1 MANLVEQQKVLLGKA
16 ITLKMPNGEERK
28 AQFAL
33 VDAANMI
40 ASHNE
45 KTFENSVGYPLDE
58 FGDNINDRNY
68 HDDKAAQERVVEYA
82 QNLDA
87 DRLIVTSRTPSGSPI
102 IDENGIV
109 VSGNNRTMSLKLAI
123 SDYPE
128 QYRNYQNFLI
138 EEASAFGFEKTDRVY
153 SDRLKSYRITFS
165 GASGYNTKTFDFP
178 VLVRIDYDIPAL
190 NTLELS
196 KYNKDTKKAERPIDK
211 AIKLGKQLA
220 SSERCKT
227 IIGELVGQYE
237 TFSDFYA
244 NYNDQKRLLD
254 TLISC
259 NILTSQEVPNYFYE
273 RGFTEPGKELIEN
286 LMAGLVLSKNAL
298 IIANET
304 ARKFRQIIITSLPVL
319 SANSLLGA
327 DSLLNDLNEAIV
339 IEGKM
344 ISAKLDFKNWINQ
357 INMFDAP
364 PTQNALYMNRLLAMG
379 RNVFKSSIEKYNES
393 IRQNQGAD
401 LFGENPTTTE
411 IFQKHIVGKLP
422 ETETRLIAT
431 FAQPN
436 LENTSNTDS
445 MTSSQEDYNAEM
457 ETQMAQSIE
466 KRNATNPFVNGIFFK
481 ENPDKILATVSQ
493 GVSRWKKPINIYSG
507 SISDVDRIDAPTD
520 FVQFFET
527 EYPTNSVVEIPVE
540 LATDNNVEI
549 LMNLEKAVET
559 SKKDLISKR
568 TRAKKMEVQKFETIE
583 QLDVNMTLS
592 LREVY
597 EMSNPEI
604 STEELRVYLW
614 YKNKIGRPITNP
626 EWYEIAGKT
635 LTELMSNQY
644 VENWV
649 KNGLVFYFKGE
660 LLPAYIYLSGNVY
673 EKYNSLVQSELSE
686 NVGTDAKEIIE
697 KYGKDVY
704 DQQVEALNTI
714 FRQKYD
720 ARLLIKAAGD
730 ASGIK
735 LIATSK
741 FARTFKIDFL
751 VDEQPF
757 KWKLI
762 TAGSNNRYGQPDW
775 LATDINYRNT
785 KEIDKLSLTDAF
797 CYWLRTDNSVS
808 IKLGLHKFDI
818 IQYYVFSKQKPKGE
832 AIKDADGN
840 YNAAQQKIKDAEDAA
855 FERLRAKAKSE
866 GDRLFAEFL
875 NGFLTL
881 NDRVRVETEWNMSF
895 NNNVPINTN
904 KVPIAFRMNR
914 YIFGQKADLRAEKR
928 EAVAFTS
935 SNGSGLLAYDVGVGK
950 TPSAIFTISSFID
963 MGYAKRPL
971 VIVPNQ
977 TYKQW
982 IAEFKKFCGH
992 IRVNDL
998 YNLNKTIVE
1007 DWQDVNGETQLI
1019 EEGSVTIITYQG
1031 MENLGFNETTA
1042 GNMHAEL
1049 TQILMQDTSGLS
1061 DKKAEKEALRNNTK
1075 AAGMVG
1081 KALARTTVNIEDFGF
1096 DYVCLDEAHAAK
1108 KVFTN
1113 VAGEAQENTGTSGD
1127 KGRAVV
1133 AYKISAGIPSATAIK
1148 AFSICQYVQKNYGGN
1163 TQLLTATPFTNS
1175 PLEIFS
1181 MLAMIGYGKLEKMG
1195 LNNLNTF
1202 FDTFIEVSYELVIN
1216 AKLNPERK
1224 QIIKGFNNLIVL
1236 QQLVR
1241 QFILYKTGE
1250 EVKVPRPNKYVLPMK
1265 NKVVDGVLTVLPIAE
1280 QVDCVLPLSEKQ
1292 AYYMDRIKAYAEG
1305 TIEEAELCSGSSI
1318 DEDIEEDALTSE
1330 GQEMNEEVLDSDEKA
1345 GVRMLKAMN
1354 HMRNLV
1360 LSPFLFDCAGMGSPT
1375 YKSYVETSNKIFY
1388 TCLTIKAM
1396 KEYHEANG
1404 TPISGSVIYMERGV
1418 QYFQMIK
1425 KYLVEEVGFKPEEI
1439 GIITSQIKEPSPAKM
1454 KDEDKK
1460 EYVKNLFLGKEF
1472 NAATMELERVPDEK
1486 RIKVLIGSATIREG
1500 INLQEYSAT
1509 LFNLFLPWNPTDN
1522 QQLGG
1527 RIWRQGNL
1535 FANVRIVNP
1544 LMVDSID
1551 IFMFQKLE
1559 EKTARINSVWETDG
1573 VTNALKTEEFDPA
1586 ELKYAL
1592 IKNPRVL
1599 AQMILIEDRE
1609 KIDEEIADVRNI
1621 IKRHE
1626 QIKEYQAEIN
1636 SHETDLR
1643 EFVVIYR
1650 PNDANKDLPDLIR
1663 VTQNILKTQT
1673 DKNGLPMQYTH
1684 SYRDPKVQ
1692 YSPLTPAYKPY
1703 YFDRLALAV
1712 RNLKRIE
1719 REYLVPN
1726 ELTVEML
1733 PGKTIEL
1740 EARIEQMKTNAND
1753 LMAEA
1758 NIQNKA
1764 EEIIRFRAENNIREK
1779 SLEQLISEFSRLNY
1793 LLDDVKDLYPKPA
1806 GQTCPPVDEKGIVR
1820 IDPEGLLLLED
1831 CNSKQPQ
1838 TKRLHEEKDAEG
1850 VVIGYTESR
1859 KELHRKIIESMTKNA
1874 VCIGQDQPIAVLM
1887 GGAPGSGK
1895 STFLKKNA
1903 PFLTSDLIWK
1913 IDADEVRSQLPE
1925 YKGWNAPA
1933 THEEARDIVDQ
1944 LLTTYDES
1952 CKHDILYDGTMS
1964 NAKKYIPLIRKLK
1977 QQGYKVFI
1985 AYMEVPKEISI
1996 QRALARYQNNNGS
2009 ATEYG
2014 RYVPMHVI
2022 DDFFRTGAE
2031 GYENIKNAVDGY
2043 IKMDSQTQTIL
2054 ERGGMDIPKDRPY
2067 SIAFEETDNKDPFK
2081 LVEEVKVAE
2090 PTKAEL
2096 KAALAGAKAI
2106 VSYLEKFEKTAM
2118 KEYIAG
2124 LQILIKYS

>member
-1 MANLVEQQKVLLGKA
+1 MGNLIDQQKVLLGKA
-16 ITLKMPNGEERK
+16 ITLKMPNGEERP

-33 VDAANMI
+33 VDASNII

-58 FGDNINDRNY
+58 LGDNINDRNY

-87 DRLIVTSRTPSGSPI
+87 DRLIVTSRTPSGTPI
-102 IDENGIV
+102 IDHNGIV

-128 QYRNYQNFLI
+128 QYENYRKFLA
-138 EEASAFGFEKTDRVY
+138 EEIDSFGFDKTQTLMPML
-153 SDRLKSYRITFS
+153 SMKH
-165 GASGYNTKTFDFP
+165 P
-178 VLVRIDYDIPAL
+178 VLVRIDYGIPAL

-227 IIGELVGQYE
+227 VIGELVGQYE
-237 TFSDFYA
+237 TFSEFYA

-319 SANSLLGA
+319 SANSTMGA
-327 DSLLNDLNEAIV
+327 ESLLEYLNEAIL

-344 ISAKLDFKNWINQ
+344 IASKLDFKNWINQ
-357 INMFDAP
+357 INMFDSP
-364 PTQNALYMNRLLAMG
+364 PSQKALVLNRLLAMG
-379 RNVFKSSIEKYNES
+379 RNAFKSSIEKYNES
-393 IRQNQGAD
+393 VRQNQGTD
-401 LFGENPTTTE
+401 LFGEKPSSDE
-411 IFQKHIVGKLP
+411 IFEKHILDRLP
-422 ETETRLIAT
+422 ENEVKLIST
-431 FAQPN
+431 FSSI
-436 LENTSNTDS
+436 NTKPEPMNIISEIDFDDQIQQLQVQARKKQDDS
-445 MTSSQEDYNAEM
+445 
-457 ETQMAQSIE
+457 
-466 KRNATNPFVNGIFFK
+466 NPFVNGIYFK
-481 ENPDKILATVSQ
+481 ENPDKILANISQ
-493 GVSRWKKPINIYSG
+493 GISRWKKPINVYSG
-507 SISDVDRIDAPTD
+507 SIADVERIDAPND

-527 EYPTNSVVEIPVE
+527 EYPTNSVVELPVE
-540 LATDNNVEI
+540 QATDNNVEI
-549 LMNLEKAVET
+549 LINLEAAIET
-559 SKKDLISKR
+559 SKKDLVGKR
-568 TRAKKMEVQKFETIE
+568 TRAKKLEVQKFESIE

-597 EMSNPEI
+597 DMSNPEI

-614 YKNKIGRPITNP
+614 YKNQIGRPITNP
-626 EWYEIAGKT
+626 EWYEIAGKS
-635 LTELMSNQY
+635 LAELSNGQY
-644 VENWV
+644 LSNWIN
-649 KNGLVFYFKGE
+649 NGLVFYFKGE
-660 LLPAYIYLSGNVY
+660 LLPAYLYLSGNVY
-673 EKYNSLVQSELSE
+673 EKYNSLVKSDMSE
-686 NVGTDAKEIIE
+686 NVGTDAEEIIT
-697 KYGKDVY
+697 KYGKAVY

-741 FARTFKIDFL
+741 FARNFKINTL
-751 VDEQPF
+751 ADEQPF

-775 LATDINYRNT
+775 LATNLSYRDT
-785 KEIDKLSLTDAF
+785 KEIEQLSLTDAF
-797 CYWLRTDNSVS
+797 CYWLRTDNSIS
-808 IKLGLHKFDI
+808 IKLGLHRFDI
-818 IQYYVFSKQKPKGE
+818 IQYYVFSKQKPKTE
-832 AIKDADGN
+832 AVKDEFGG
-840 YNAAQQKIKDAEDAA
+840 YSPSQQKIKDAEDAA
-855 FERLRAKAKSE
+855 YERLRAKAKSE
-866 GDRLFAEFL
+866 GDRLFADFL

-881 NDRVRVETEWNMSF
+881 NDRVRLETEWNMAF

-904 KVPIAFRMNR
+904 KVPVAFRMNR

-950 TPSAIFTISSFID
+950 TPSAIFTIASFID
-963 MGYAKRPL
+963 MGYAKRPI
-971 VIVPNQ
+971 VVVPNQ

-982 IAEFKKFCGH
+982 ISEFKKFCGH

-1007 DWQDVNGETQLI
+1007 DWQDVNGQTQLI

-1042 GNMHAEL
+1042 ENMQSEL
-1049 TQILMQDTSGLS
+1049 MKILMQDTSGLS
-1061 DKKAEKEALRNNTK
+1061 DKKAEREALKNNTK

-1081 KALARTTVNIEDFGF
+1081 KAMARTTVNIEDFGF
-1096 DYVCLDEAHAAK
+1096 DYICLDEAHAAK

-1113 VAGEAQENTGTSGD
+1113 VAGEAQENTGTSGE
-1127 KGRAVV
+1127 KGRSVV

-1148 AFSICQYVQKNYGGN
+1148 AFAICQYIQKNYGGN

-1181 MLAMIGYGKLEKMG
+1181 MLAMIGYSKLEKMG

-1250 EVKVPRPNKYVLPMK
+1250 EVKVPRPNKFVLPMK
-1265 NKVVDGVLTVLPIAE
+1265 NQVVDGVLTVLPISE

-1305 TIEEAELCSGSSI
+1305 TIEENELCSGSSI
-1318 DEDIEEDALTSE
+1318 DEDFDEDTLTSE
-1330 GQEMNEEVLDSDEKA
+1330 GAELSEEALDSDEKA

-1360 LSPFLFDCAGMGSPT
+1360 LSPYLFDCAGMGAPT

-1388 TCLTIKAM
+1388 TMLAIKAM
-1396 KEYHEANG
+1396 KEYHENNG

-1418 QYFQMIK
+1418 QYFPMIK
-1425 KYLVEEVGFKPEEI
+1425 KYLVEEIGFHPDEI
-1439 GIITSQIKEPSPAKM
+1439 GIITSQIKEPSLPKM

-1472 NAATMELERVPDEK
+1472 NQATMELERVPDEK

-1509 LFNLFLPWNPTDN
+1509 LFDLFLPWNPTDK
-1522 QQLGG
+1522 QQLAG

-1535 FANVRIVNP
+1535 FSNVRIVNP

-1592 IKNPRVL
+1592 IKNPKVL
-1599 AQMILIEDRE
+1599 AQMILLEDRE
-1609 KIDEEIADVRNI
+1609 KVDEEIADIRNI

-1626 QIKEYQAEIN
+1626 QIKEYENEIN
-1636 SHETDLR
+1636 SYQNSLR

-1650 PNDANKDLPDLIR
+1650 PNDANKELVDLVR
-1663 VTQNILKTQT
+1663 VTQQILKSQT
-1673 DKNGLPMQYTH
+1673 DKDGLPMAY
-1684 SYRDPKVQ
+1684 SYSYHDPKIQ
-1692 YSPLTPAYKPY
+1692 YSPLTPASKPY

-1719 REYLVPN
+1719 REYLIPN
-1726 ELTVEML
+1726 ELTTEML
-1733 PGKTIEL
+1733 PNKTAEL
-1740 EARIEQMKTNAND
+1740 EAAIEQLKMNSND
-1753 LMAEA
+1753 LMSEE
-1758 NIQNKA
+1758 NIQIKA
-1764 EEIIRFRAENNIREK
+1764 EEIIQKRAENNIREK
-1779 SLEQLISEFSRLNY
+1779 SLLEVVAEFSRLNY
-1793 LLDDVKDLYPKPA
+1793 LLDDVKDLYPKPI
-1806 GQTCPPVDEKGIVR
+1806 GQSCPPVDENGKVR

-1831 CNSKQPQ
+1831 CNAKQPQ
-1838 TKRLHEEKDAEG
+1838 TKRLHEEKDENG
-1850 VVIGYTESR
+1850 NVIGYTEAR
-1859 KELHRKIIESMTKNA
+1859 KTLHRKIIQSMTKNA

-1944 LLTTYDES
+1944 LLTTYDEP

-1985 AYMEVPKEISI
+1985 AYMEVPKEVSI
-1996 QRALARYQNNNGS
+1996 ERALSRYQNNNGS
-2009 ATEYG
+2009 TTEYG

-2054 ERGGMDIPKDRPY
+2054 ERGGMEIPQDRPY
-2067 SIAFEETDNKDPFK
+2067 FKAFEDTDNKDPFELAEQPK
-2081 LVEEVKVAE
+2081 TAE

-2106 VSYLEKFEKTAM
+2106 VSYLEKSEKTAM